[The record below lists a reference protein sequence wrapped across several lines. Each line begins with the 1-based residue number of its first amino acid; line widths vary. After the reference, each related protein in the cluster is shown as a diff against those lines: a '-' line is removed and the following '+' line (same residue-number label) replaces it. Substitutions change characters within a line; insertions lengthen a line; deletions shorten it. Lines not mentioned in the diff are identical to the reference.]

1 MNTII
6 NTAKFKADE
15 KLEQFILDKVSK
27 LDRLTDRATR
37 CEVFL
42 KIDKP
47 ESDNNKIAE
56 LQLAMPGKD
65 LFISK
70 QADTFEQAITE
81 AVDAIIGSALHSK
94 PPCRTRFAGRLS
106 LCLSEAISAPPT
118 PCHAPV
124 IHLPSPSHPLLKK
137 EKARS

>member
-15 KLEQFILDKVSK
+15 KLEKFIHDKVAK
-27 LDRLTDRATR
+27 LDRMIDNATK

-56 LQLAMPGKD
+56 IQLALPGQT
-65 LFISK
+65 LFNSK
-70 QADTFEQAITE
+70 QANTFEQAVSDC
-81 AVDAIIGSALHSK
+81 VDAMKVQI
-94 PPCRTRFAGRLS
+94 
-106 LCLSEAISAPPT
+106 
-118 PCHAPV
+118 
-124 IHLPSPSHPLLKK
+124 
-137 EKARS
+137 EKYKNA

>member
-6 NTAKFKADE
+6 NSAKFKADE
-15 KLEQFILDKVSK
+15 KLENFIREKVAK
-27 LDRLTDRATR
+27 LDRMTDKATK

-56 LQLAMPGKD
+56 LQLALPGQN

-70 QADTFEQAITE
+70 QADTFEQAV
-81 AVDAIIGSALHSK
+81 ADCVDAMKVQI
-94 PPCRTRFAGRLS
+94 
-106 LCLSEAISAPPT
+106 
-118 PCHAPV
+118 
-124 IHLPSPSHPLLKK
+124 
-137 EKARS
+137 EKYKNA

>member
-15 KLEQFILDKVSK
+15 KLEKYIHEKVAK
-27 LDRLTDRATR
+27 LDRMTDRATK

-56 LQLAMPGKD
+56 LQLALPGQT
-65 LFISK
+65 LFIGK
-70 QADTFEQAITE
+70 QADTFEQAVSE
-81 AVDAIIGSALHSK
+81 AVDAM
-94 PPCRTRFAGRLS
+94 
-106 LCLSEAISAPPT
+106 
-118 PCHAPV
+118 
-124 IHLPSPSHPLLKK
+124 K
-137 EKARS
+137 EKLVRNKERRQE